1 MLGRADYAS
10 HKMPVLQ
17 DQPNEA
23 YRPAISLGELDLA
36 RCKVSDLAVNIDLL
50 AFSGIRTLLEDS

>member
-1 MLGRADYAS
+1 MLGRADDAS

-36 RCKVSDLAVNIDLL
+36 RCKVSDLAVNIDHL
-50 AFSGIRTLLEDS
+50 SDEDP

>member
-1 MLGRADYAS
+1 MDLRDDLRRPEMSGAL
-10 HKMPVLQ
+10 LQ

-36 RCKVSDLAVNIDLL
+36 RCKVRDFGFTVPTQAFPDLV
-50 AFSGIRTLLEDS
+50 GT